1 MSFLAAI
8 CFPCTSRPKTWNTS
22 LARLQFVRGSVT
34 VPAYWSV
41 IQLQLL
47 MITLL
52 SPSIVAECINQV
64 RTIASLYANLHRLL
78 RSCPHVEDLPI
89 VAKGFSYR
97 DFRWAVSTVMSRQN
111 KIVLSHKEKVFSPAL
126 IPLWDFCNHCQGQVE
141 ERTHRHTHTR
151 TNIRMHTQL

>member
-8 CFPCTSRPKTWNTS
+8 CFPCTSRLKTWSTS
-22 LARLQFVRGSVT
+22 LEQQPFVRGSTT
-34 VPAYWSV
+34 VPAYLSV
-41 IQLQLL
+41 ILLQSLI
-47 MITLL
+47 ITLL
-52 SPSIVAECINQV
+52 FPSIVAECINQV

-141 ERTHRHTHTR
+141 EHTRRHTHTHAQ
-151 TNIRMHTQL
+151 TYTQL